1 MEKPARSSPKLMEKQ
16 AGGPPEIKIVL
27 IRDGSSFERPAV
39 ARDDKLKHEL
49 SQEGRFRQPV
59 RKKRDK
65 ARLLLNSEAEVQ
77 IRKKAWKEGQETVQ
91 VYSTN
96 EAKLLSEPPP
106 QPSPNAPQPSF
117 FAICKRTATT
127 AALSPNKHHR
137 HLLIIRVHR
146 KTC

>member
-1 MEKPARSSPKLMEKQ
+1 MEKQ

-96 EAKLLSEPPP
+96 EAKLLSKPPP
-106 QPSPNAPQPSF
+106 QPSPNAPQPSLPS
-117 FAICKRTATT
+117 ASGPQQPPA